1 MTGKEAFTKLEA
13 GYTLRRKAWAPNIKC
28 KAYFSDNN
36 KSIPEYVPEDPE
48 FVNYISLFDALDSG
62 EFFEDDWEILDEVL

>member
-13 GYTLRRKAWAPNIKC
+13 GYTLRRKAWAPDIKC

-36 KSIPEYVPEDPE
+36 KSIPEYVPNKAE
-48 FVNYISLFDALDSG
+48 FEGYISLYDAQDNGDFL
-62 EFFEDDWEILDEVL
+62 EDDWEIVDEVL